1 MNVAEN
7 EQRRPGGGGEV
18 RSDDHDNDPSVPR
31 HLELDATAGDPFTV
45 TLIGFDGNYVPPFV
59 DASPLG
65 LAVVPV
71 SDELEVVVLVSAR
84 RRRPG
89 VAS

>member
-1 MNVAEN
+1 MRADN

-18 RSDDHDNDPSVPR
+18 RSKDFNDDHSLPR

-45 TLIGFDGNYVPPFV
+45 ELIGFDGNYLPPFV

-71 SDELEVVVLVSAR
+71 GDELEVVILVSAR

>member
-1 MNVAEN
+1 MRAEN

-18 RSDDHDNDPSVPR
+18 RSNDHNNDPIVPR
-31 HLELDATAGDPFTV
+31 HLELDATAGDPVPV

-71 SDELEVVVLVSAR
+71 GDALEIVVLVSAR